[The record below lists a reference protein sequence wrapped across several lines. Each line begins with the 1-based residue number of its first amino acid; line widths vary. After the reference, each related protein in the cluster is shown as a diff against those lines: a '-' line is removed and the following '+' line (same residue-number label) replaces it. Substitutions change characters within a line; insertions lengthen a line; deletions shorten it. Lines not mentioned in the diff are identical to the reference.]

1 MGAQPRQ
8 WDDRR
13 AMQAKVH
20 IARKEM
26 ALDDGTYRALLLR
39 ITSRESTAN
48 CTNAELGALIAE
60 MKRLGWT
67 PRTGKRHS
75 QQPAVRM
82 IHAIW
87 ADMQPMLKDGSD
99 QALRSFVA
107 RQTKSA
113 KSPAGVGSPEWLKG
127 ADANK
132 VIEGLK
138 AWRARLLQAQGKEK
152 GNG

>member
-1 MGAQPRQ
+1 MGAQPRP

-26 ALDDGTYRALLLR
+26 ALDEGTYRALVLR
-39 ITSRESTAN
+39 ITSRESTASA
-48 CTNAELGALIAE
+48 TNAELGALLAE

-75 QQPAVRM
+75 HLPNVRM

-87 ADMQPMLKDGSD
+87 ADMRPLLKDGSD
-99 QALRSFVA
+99 QALRGFVA
-107 RQTKSA
+107 RQTKSP
-113 KSPAGVGSPEWLKG
+113 KNPAGVGSPEWLKG
-127 ADANK
+127 AEANK

-138 AWRARLLQAQGKEK
+138 AWRSRLMQAQAKEK
-152 GNG
+152 CNE